1 MPQKAKVGTPAV
13 VREMEGTKTTGRSQ
27 TRKMAKRLT
36 TPDLHLSQR
45 KLKKIQP
52 LISVLQANML
62 LSPLMVKM
70 KMREIT
76 PNRPLH
82 SVLSPSL
89 SPPWN
94 IQEQIKPLS
103 RQDKIK
109 LTISKKKKKQRHYF
123 ANKGPSGQ
131 GYGFSSGHVWM

>member
-1 MPQKAKVGTPAV
+1 MPSIRTPASNQPSPATAPLEKADKQTSGCGLDIHLPSAAV
-13 VREMEGTKTTGRSQ
+13 SWSLGFAVRVQGLIYLVCYRS
-27 TRKMAKRLT
+27 
-36 TPDLHLSQR
+36 
-45 KLKKIQP
+45 
-52 LISVLQANML
+52 SVLQANML

-94 IQEQIKPLS
+94 IREQIKPLS

-109 LTISKKKKKQRHYF
+109 LTISWRPF
-123 ANKGPSGQ
+123 LT
-131 GYGFSSGHVWM
+131 FF

>member
-1 MPQKAKVGTPAV
+1 MVYAFHKNTPASSQLSPATAPSEKPDKQTSGCGLDIHLPSAAV
-13 VREMEGTKTTGRSQ
+13 SWTLVFAVRIQGLIYLVCYRS
-27 TRKMAKRLT
+27 
-36 TPDLHLSQR
+36 
-45 KLKKIQP
+45 
-52 LISVLQANML
+52 SVLQANTL
-62 LSPLMVKM
+62 LLPLTVKM

-94 IQEQIKPLS
+94 IREQIKPLS

-109 LTISKKKKKQRHYF
+109 LTISWRPF
-123 ANKGPSGQ
+123 LT
-131 GYGFSSGHVWM
+131 FF